1 MIVAKSWSFELKWA
15 YSVALDTPAARAT
28 ASMLTA
34 P

>member
-1 MIVAKSWSFELKWA
+1 MMVANSWSFELKCA
-15 YSVALDTPAARAT
+15 YSVALDTPAARAI